1 MINLIYQA
9 IPNHGRMHSLAL
21 KNQITGGMIMP
32 AKQDYIS
39 ESTPMGATIN
49 ANGAT
54 FRVWAPGAKGVYVV
68 FNNDKDAALKSDA
81 NLLVFNPGNGH
92 WTGFFPGVKEDTL
105 YRFWVAGQQGSPSFK
120 RDPYARELEME
131 PNSGQNCILC
141 NPNTYPWKSQAFT
154 PPPFNDMIIYQFH
167 IGVFYARD
175 EKGNDIRQN
184 RTAKFLDVLS
194 RIEYLADLGVNTLM
208 PLPFT
213 EFHGPTSRGYNETDL
228 FSPEMDYSVNGND
241 LDRYL
246 NIVNQLLSK
255 KNCPPLD
262 KAHLRGQSN
271 QLKTLIDIAHLYG
284 MAVIADV
291 VYNHAGGD
299 LDDESIHYFDRN
311 SDIYFSGDGWAG
323 GFVFQFSTPQVRQ
336 FLIDN
341 ARMFIDEYHIDGFR
355 FDEVSA
361 IDSHGG
367 WHFCQHLTNTLNYIK
382 PNAIKIAEYWN
393 YFSKDRCF
401 AVLSTPTGMGFDA
414 GYCDKLREKIR
425 SVIGQAAGGGNGG
438 INMDNVQ
445 DALYTFEG
453 YPAAWKQFQC
463 LENHDI
469 NNIDPEDNNK
479 NKPRIAKLS
488 DGINTRSWYARSRAR
503 VATGLLMTAPGIP
516 MVFMGQEFLEDKL
529 WTDNHGD
536 MNNMIWWDGVEG
548 WNGVEGKDKNMVDF
562 HFFARDL
569 IWLRRKQPA
578 LRGEHINVFHV
589 HNDNRVVAFHRW
601 LDSGR
606 DVVVVV
612 SLSEL
617 TYYGYRIGF
626 PGSGLWQ
633 EVFNGDYYD
642 SRPNPDCKGNNGGV
656 HADGMAWNNMPC
668 SAVITLPANGLLVFA
683 RDFGG

>member
-1 MINLIYQA
+1 
-9 IPNHGRMHSLAL
+9 
-21 KNQITGGMIMP
+21 MP
-32 AKQDYIS
+32 AKQDNIS
-39 ESTPMGATIN
+39 GNTPMGATIA

-54 FRVWAPGAKGVYVV
+54 FRVWAPGAKWVYVV
-68 FNNDKDAALKSDA
+68 FNNDKDAALKNDA
-81 NLLVFNPGNGH
+81 NLLVFNSGNGH

-105 YRFWVAGQQGSPSFK
+105 YRFWVVGPQGSGYK
-120 RDPYARELEME
+120 RDPYARELEMKI
-131 PNSGQNCILC
+131 PPAGTNCILR
-141 NPNTYPWKSQAFT
+141 NPNSYPWKYQSFT

-184 RTAKFLDVLS
+184 RNAKFLDVLS

-208 PLPFT
+208 PLPFI
-213 EFHGPTSRGYNETDL
+213 EFETTTSLGYNETDL
-228 FSPEMDYSVNGND
+228 FSPEMDYCVYGDD

-262 KAHLRGQSN
+262 KAHLCSQSN

-291 VYNHAGGD
+291 VYNHAGAGWD
-299 LDDESIHYFDRN
+299 SDDECIRDFDRSSN
-311 SDIYFSGDGWAG
+311 IYFSVGSPAG
-323 GFVFQFSTPQVRQ
+323 GFIFDFSRPQVRQ

-355 FDEVSA
+355 FDQVTD
-361 IDSHGG
+361 IHNNGG
-367 WHFCQHLTNTLNYIK
+367 WSFCQDLTNTLNYIK

-393 YFSKDRCF
+393 YFQKDRCL

-414 GYCDKLREKIR
+414 GYCDKLREEVR
-425 SVIGQAAGGGNGG
+425 NVIKTASYGGHGN
-438 INMDNVQ
+438 INLDNLR
-445 DALYTFEG
+445 DALYTFQG

-469 NNIDPEDNNK
+469 IDKDHSDSED
-479 NKPRIAKLS
+479 RIAKLS
-488 DGINTRSWYARSRAR
+488 DGNNTRLWWGRSRAR

-529 WTDNHGD
+529 WTDSNRD
-536 MNNMIWWDGVEG
+536 MGNMIWWDGVEG
-548 WNGVEGKDKNMVDF
+548 WNGVDGQDKNMVDF

-626 PGSGLWQ
+626 PGYGLWQ
-633 EVFNGDYYD
+633 EIFNGDYYD
-642 SRPNPDCKGNNGGV
+642 NRPNPECKGNNGGV
-656 HADGMAWNNMPC
+656 HADGTAWDNMPC